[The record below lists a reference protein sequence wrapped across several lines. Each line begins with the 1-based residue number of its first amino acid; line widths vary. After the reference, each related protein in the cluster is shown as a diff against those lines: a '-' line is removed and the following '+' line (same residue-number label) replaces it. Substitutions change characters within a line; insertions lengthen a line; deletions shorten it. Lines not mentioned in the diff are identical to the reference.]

1 MGGRFGSF
9 WCNGG
14 VKDVQDRS
22 LPVYQAGSVEVPF
35 VIAGMDEVV
44 EQHIRWAPHSH
55 PTHELL
61 WNERGTS
68 TVTIGRRTWTITPT
82 IGFWIPAGVLHSGVT
97 PAGTWYRTTHF
108 AVDAVPALADEPVVV
123 EIDPLLRLLLQ
134 RLLDDL
140 EEQSRALTEAM
151 VLDVLRPAPAHL
163 LVQVPATA
171 LLRPL
176 VDAVLQDPADPR
188 TLAEWAESLG
198 VSTRTLTRAFRSE
211 VGHGF
216 NRWVATVRA
225 QRAVDLFALGH
236 PVDEVARRLGY
247 ASISAFG
254 AAFRR
259 TTGLTPGAFQWR
271 RAAADP
277 TC

>member
-1 MGGRFGSF
+1 MY
-9 WCNGG
+9 
-14 VKDVQDRS
+14 
-22 LPVYQAGSVEVPF
+22 PAGSVEVPF

-123 EIDPLLRLLLQ
+123 EVGPLLRLLLQ
-134 RLLDDL
+134 RLMEPDL
-140 EEQSRALTEAM
+140 PDRSRTVTEAM
-151 VLDVLRPAPAHL
+151 VLDVLGPAPHHL
-163 LVQVPATA
+163 LVQVPAA
-171 LLRPL
+171 PLLRPL
-176 VDAVLQDPADPR
+176 VQAVLDDPADRR
-188 TLAEWAESLG
+188 TLAEWSSVLE

-211 VGHGF
+211 VGVGF

-225 QRAVDLFALGH
+225 QRAVELFAVGH
-236 PVDEVARRLGY
+236 PTDEVAHRLGY

-271 RAAADP
+271 TPPVD
-277 TC
+277 TVS

>member
-1 MGGRFGSF
+1 MY
-9 WCNGG
+9 
-14 VKDVQDRS
+14 
-22 LPVYQAGSVEVPF
+22 PAGSVEVPF
-35 VIAGMDEVV
+35 VIAGMDELV
-44 EQHIRWAPHSH
+44 EEHIRWAPHSH

-68 TVTIGRRTWTITPT
+68 TVTVGRRTWTITPT

-108 AVDAVPALADEPVVV
+108 AVDAVPALAAEPVVV
-123 EIDPLLRLLLQ
+123 EISPLLRLLLQ
-134 RLLDDL
+134 RLMEPELS
-140 EEQSRALTEAM
+140 ERSRSATEVL
-151 VLDVLRPAPAHL
+151 VLDVLGPAPHQL
-163 LVQVPATA
+163 LVQVPEAPM
-171 LLRPL
+171 LRPL
-176 VDAVLQDPADPR
+176 VDAVLHDPADPR
-188 TLAEWAESLG
+188 TLAEWSTILG
-198 VSTRTLTRAFRSE
+198 VSTRTLTRAFQHE

-225 QRAVDLFALGH
+225 QRAVELFAVGH
-236 PVDEVARRLGY
+236 PADEVAHRLGY

-271 RAAADP
+271 RTPAD
-277 TC
+277 TAS